1 MTMFSRVRKT
11 LRRKF
16 SISINEYA
24 KHLYT
29 PLGAVSVDRY
39 ESKIKPR
46 WDFSRGRVQERII
59 RVPLTKTHTLELNSR
74 GKSYLDLVGAP
85 EFLKSMDWIVDEF
98 DASFNALATASLRY
112 HMDHAVTYCTDE
124 RRAQY
129 QDIIDRLN
137 PPKVKMFDPGEEDIE
152 NRWLSSR
159 DSWLNK
165 LRGTNFSTLNVPDEF
180 DEYMERYRDRQK
192 ERDAVI
198 DKARHDFADIM
209 RGLWS

>member
-1 MTMFSRVRKT
+1 MSSDRCSVAFAKRCAAS
-11 LRRKF
+11 
-16 SISINEYA
+16 SAISTNEYA

-39 ESKIKPR
+39 ESKFKPR

-112 HMDHAVTYCTDE
+112 HMDHAVTYCSDE
-124 RRAQY
+124 RRAEY

-137 PPKVKMFDPGEEDIE
+137 PPKV
-152 NRWLSSR
+152 
-159 DSWLNK
+159 
-165 LRGTNFSTLNVPDEF
+165 THV
-180 DEYMERYRDRQK
+180 
-192 ERDAVI
+192 
-198 DKARHDFADIM
+198 
-209 RGLWS
+209 

>member
-1 MTMFSRVRKT
+1 MTMFSRVHKT

-16 SISINEYA
+16 SVSTNEYA

-29 PLGAVSVDRY
+29 PLGVVSVDRY
-39 ESKIKPR
+39 ESEFKPR
-46 WDFSRGRVQERII
+46 WDFSRGRVQERVT

-85 EFLKSMDWIVDEF
+85 DFLKSMDWIVDEF

-112 HMDHAVTYCTDE
+112 HMDHAVTYCSDE

-137 PPKVKMFDPGEEDIE
+137 PPHPKRFDPGEEEIE
-152 NRWLSSR
+152 KRWR
-159 DSWLNK
+159 DSRKDWRNR
-165 LRGTNFSTLNVPDEF
+165 LRGNDPSMLNDLDEF
-180 DEYMERYRDRQK
+180 EEYTERYRDRQK

-198 DKARHDFADIM
+198 NQARHDFVDIM
-209 RGLWS
+209 PTLWS

>member
-16 SISINEYA
+16 SVNTNEYA
-24 KHLYT
+24 KYVYT
-29 PLGAVSVDRY
+29 PLGVVGVDRY
-39 ESKIKPR
+39 GGNIKPR
-46 WDFSRGRVQERII
+46 WDFSRGRVQERVI

-112 HMDHAVTYCTDE
+112 HMDHAVTYCSDE
-124 RRAQY
+124 RRAKY

-137 PPKVKMFDPGEEDIE
+137 PPKVNMFDPGEEEIE
-152 NRWLSSR
+152 KRWRESR
-159 DSWLNK
+159 KIWRNK
-165 LRGTNFSTLNVPDEF
+165 LRGNDPSVLNDRDEF
-180 DEYMERYRDRQK
+180 DEYMERYHDRQK
-192 ERDAVI
+192 ERDALI
-198 DKARHDFADIM
+198 DQARHDFVDIM
-209 RGLWS
+209 RELWS